1 LPLDLL
7 CLFSLFIRYH
17 VCVGNA
23 RTCIVSFVDSE
34 GIRHSIE
41 VAAESLY
48 EAAALAVREFRRH
61 RWTDGME
68 PGAMTHLA
76 VSVKSPA
83 VTHEVTIRQLERWA
97 GGGAKSPR
105 EILLKSRVR
114 ELLDAKPGSAR

>member
-1 LPLDLL
+1 MSCNLL
-7 CLFSLFIRYH
+7 HLSSFFIRYH
-17 VCVGNA
+17 VFVGNA

-61 RWTDGME
+61 PWTDGME

-83 VTHEVTIRQLERWA
+83 ITHEVTIRQLERWA

-114 ELLDAKPGSAR
+114 ELLDAKPGSAG